1 MIKKIYTFGTSYT
14 EGGGYEWHNDH
25 LKYSVIH
32 AYKGVPDELTMKN
45 FSYPG
50 QLQKLLS
57 DTKYGIEVINLGKS
71 GYGNERLY
79 RKATDITMM
88 DDFDKDTTLFLFEFS
103 WTGRKELYSR
113 ALKDYIILNY
123 SNPDHENRP
132 DFTTVHGYASDYVYD
147 DNNTHNQKM
156 DKIPDGRFY
165 QQYCDTVINH
175 DIQFSLLKN
184 STTTFLSYLT
194 LNKINFLTVV
204 PPHYIEPCYW
214 DTLLYPNIINTFP
227 DYDGHNLVGE
237 SGLIQNETLDFHH
250 DRHWG
255 YISNKWIASL
265 VYDELIDRNFIDGT
279 KLNKKRKD
287 FDYINNII
295 LNNIKNSPDCKRI
308 IKDREK

>member
-14 EGGGYEWHNDH
+14 EGGGYEWHKDH

-50 QLQKLLS
+50 QLQKLLT
-57 DTKYGIEVINLGKS
+57 DTKYDIEVINLGKS
-71 GYGNERLY
+71 GFGNERLY

-113 ALKDYIILNY
+113 ALKDYIIVNYNIDSDTGEIEVCGY
-123 SNPDHENRP
+123 SNDYAYDNLSTHTKKMEKLPDE
-132 DFTTVHGYASDYVYD
+132 S
-147 DNNTHNQKM
+147 
-156 DKIPDGRFY
+156 FY
-165 QQYCDTVINH
+165 KEYCDNVINH
-175 DIQFSLLKN
+175 DTQFSLLKN
-184 STTTFLSYLT
+184 STTQFLSYLT

-204 PPHYIEPCYW
+204 PPHYIESRYW
-214 DTLLYPNIINTFP
+214 DTLVIPNFINTFP
-227 DYDGHNLVGE
+227 DEDGHNLVGE
-237 SGLIQNETLDFHH
+237 AGLIVNETLDYHY

-265 VYDELIDRNFIDGT
+265 IYDELIDRNFIEGT

-287 FDYINNII
+287 FDYINDII
-295 LNNIKNSPDCKRI
+295 VNNIKNSPDCKRI
-308 IKDREK
+308 IKNRVND

>member
-14 EGGGYEWHNDH
+14 EGGGYEWHKDN

-50 QLQKLLS
+50 QLQKLLT
-57 DTKYGIEVINLGKS
+57 DTKYDIEVVNLGKS
-71 GYGNERLY
+71 GFGNERLY

-123 SNPDHENRP
+123 TTDPDTDETEVCGYSNDYAN
-132 DFTTVHGYASDYVYD
+132 DVLSVH
-147 DNNTHNQKM
+147 TEKM
-156 DKIPDGRFY
+156 DKLPGESFY
-165 QQYCDTVINH
+165 QEYCDNLINH
-175 DIQFSLLKN
+175 DTQFSLLKN
-184 STTTFLSYLT
+184 STTQFLSYLT

-204 PPHYIEPCYW
+204 PPHYIEGRYW
-214 DTLLYPNIINTFP
+214 DTLVIPNFINTFP
-227 DYDGHNLVGE
+227 DEDGHNLVGE
-237 SGLIQNETLDFHH
+237 SGLIVNETLGYHH

-265 VYDELIDRNFIDGT
+265 VYDELIDRNFIEGT

-287 FDYINNII
+287 FDYINDII
-295 LNNIKNSPDCKRI
+295 INNIKNSPDCKRI
-308 IKDREK
+308 IKDRVND